1 MSNKTG
7 PVAAINSDETEVRER
22 MARGEARR
30 KAFAAYMG
38 EDGDLL
44 SSSLSH
50 EQAKLAEHFL
60 WRAFIAGEKHGRA
73 QLDARRSCDLI
84 VIINYSC
91 GRGYVDRHNA
101 CDVIRAIDD
110 VRGKLAV
117 VE

>member
-1 MSNKTG
+1 MKDHRSNASRRLEEEANRTG

-73 QLDARRSCDLI
+73 QLDAILSHGRRE
-84 VIINYSC
+84 
-91 GRGYVDRHNA
+91 A
-101 CDVIRAIDD
+101 
-110 VRGKLAV
+110 
-117 VE
+117 

>member
-22 MARGEARR
+22 MERGEARR

-73 QLDARRSCDLI
+73 QLDAILSHGRRE
-84 VIINYSC
+84 
-91 GRGYVDRHNA
+91 A
-101 CDVIRAIDD
+101 
-110 VRGKLAV
+110 
-117 VE
+117 